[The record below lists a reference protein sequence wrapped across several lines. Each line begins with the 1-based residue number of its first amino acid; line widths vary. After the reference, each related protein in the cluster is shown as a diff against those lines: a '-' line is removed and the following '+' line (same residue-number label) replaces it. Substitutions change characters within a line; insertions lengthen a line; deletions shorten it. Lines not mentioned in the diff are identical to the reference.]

1 MREWLRN
8 LRIEKGYTMKS
19 LGEKLGVSE
28 SYYCSIE
35 NGTRQKKMD
44 ISIMIALSSALDIPI
59 AEIVQME
66 SKLQGNLD
74 ARTE

>member
-1 MREWLRN
+1 MREWLKN
-8 LRIEKGYTMKS
+8 LRIEKGYTMKG

-44 ISIMIALSSALDIPI
+44 ISIIIALSSALDVPI

-66 SKLQGNLD
+66 AGQQ
-74 ARTE
+74 AHFTA

>member
-1 MREWLRN
+1 MREWLKN
-8 LRIEKGYTMKS
+8 LRIEKGYTMKG

-28 SYYCSIE
+28 SYYCSNE

-44 ISIMIALSSALDIPI
+44 ISIIIALSSALDVPI

-66 SKLQGNLD
+66 AGQQ
-74 ARTE
+74 AHFTA